1 MRKIRGIS
9 SDLENEGTF
18 SESIIVPQNG
28 EVVYENN
35 ATDKKRVE
43 NTFEEPKTHFDLEFD
58 ENTASEALEKDVTW
72 EQDYSNLES

>member
-1 MRKIRGIS
+1 MRKIGGIS

-43 NTFEEPKTHFDLEFD
+43 NTFSTDFEEGTDFEPLE
-58 ENTASEALEKDVTW
+58 DVTSKGIP
-72 EQDYSNLES
+72 EI